1 MKQHLEIVA
10 MDLCPTEL
18 NQSRTKEACDP
29 EKQSTYSQKWST
41 QKNKQMGQGVGGSI
55 RTETIQLLKSKVV
68 FFRSIVIKEQFLKQ

>member
-29 EKQSTYSQKWST
+29 ERAKHLQSEVEHT
-41 QKNKQMGQGVGGSI
+41 
-55 RTETIQLLKSKVV
+55 
-68 FFRSIVIKEQFLKQ
+68 KEQTDGSGGRW